1 MYVLDIAKKA
11 FDFLLLLAS
20 LRHHARPHERRVAH
34 DVVGARPVHPQR
46 VALNDAFIV
55 VERQKLR
62 HYSKYLSRL
71 LKHLRLAYPHGRLG
85 DSHCEVVDLDSVEL
99 LYGNLYDAVEIEQPF
114 AGLQPFADLNRLVL
128 EPAEREE
135 RLGEEVA
142 GAAGRIKKR
151 QRAELFLKGQRPGA
165 AIGYRSLSL
174 DGSKLHRQFPEKQ
187 RVDDLVDVLD

>member
-1 MYVLDIAKKA
+1 M
-11 FDFLLLLAS
+11 
-20 LRHHARPHERRVAH
+20 
-34 DVVGARPVHPQR
+34 
-46 VALNDAFIV
+46 
-55 VERQKLR
+55 
-62 HYSKYLSRL
+62 
-71 LKHLRLAYPHGRLG
+71 
-85 DSHCEVVDLDSVEL
+85 EL

-165 AIGYRSLSL
+165 AIGYRPLGL
-174 DGSKLHRQFPEKQ
+174 DGSKLRRQFPEKQ